1 MGMQAITALAHL
13 RAVVL
18 YVMDVSEQCGNTVE
32 AQFALFNNIKP
43 LFSNKPLIVV
53 VNKIDVKKV
62 EDLADDR
69 KALFEELK
77 KEGIPLMEMSTW
89 NETGVA
95 EVKIEACDRL
105 LAHRIENKIKTKKVN
120 EVMNRLTVAQPTPRD
135 NVARE
140 AFIPEL
146 ARKKLEAK
154 RRLIRKKEE
163 KDRGA
168 DDELEEEEEGVEG
181 GEMEVEKK
189 KTEREIEL
197 EMGDDYTLDL
207 RKNWDLKNPEERYD
221 AIPEIWN
228 GHNIAD
234 FVDPEIFQKLEEL
247 EKEEEI
253 REKAG
258 FYNNESES
266 EDEDMREIRELA
278 SQIRD
283 KRKIMLQEGGERRG
297 VQKPRLPRGV
307 KPRSEKDFLDEM
319 NGLGIE
325 VDGDGSGRRPFLRG
339 PVKICSQI
347 RLASL

>member
-1 MGMQAITALAHL
+1 MA
-13 RAVVL
+13 
-18 YVMDVSEQCGNTVE
+18 
-32 AQFALFNNIKP
+32 
-43 LFSNKPLIVV
+43 NKPLIVV

-62 EDLADDR
+62 EDLADDS

-197 EMGDDYTLDL
+197 EMGDGYTLDM

-283 KRKIMLQEGGERRG
+283 KRKIMLQEGGCRA
-297 VQKPRLPRGV
+297 
-307 KPRSEKDFLDEM
+307 
-319 NGLGIE
+319 
-325 VDGDGSGRRPFLRG
+325 
-339 PVKICSQI
+339 
-347 RLASL
+347 ASNPE